1 VQSGVDKV
9 VDPCQMIDF
18 DKNSK
23 STDKTNFFVKDMW
36 HAVCYDNEINEV
48 MDKIDINNKISDSFL
63 FGDSLPIL
71 TSSKSKNVI

>member
-1 VQSGVDKV
+1 MQSGVDKV

-36 HAVCYDNEINEV
+36 HAVCYDKEINELMV
-48 MDKIDINNKISDSFL
+48 EVCKWIDI
-63 FGDSLPIL
+63 
-71 TSSKSKNVI
+71 KSKLGV